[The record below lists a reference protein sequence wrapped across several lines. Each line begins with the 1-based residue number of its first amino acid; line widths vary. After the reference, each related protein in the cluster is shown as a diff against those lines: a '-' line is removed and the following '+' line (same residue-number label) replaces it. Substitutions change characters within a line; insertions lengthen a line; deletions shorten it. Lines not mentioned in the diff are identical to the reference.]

1 MAGIDIEGLAT
12 VYPNGVRAVDGL
24 DLSVADGEFFA
35 LLGPSGC
42 GKTTLLRTI
51 AGLEPATEGTVR
63 IDAADVT
70 RLEPGKRGVAMV
82 FQDYAL
88 FPHMTV
94 SENITYPLKVRR
106 VAAATRSAVAE
117 RTGGELSLQGL
128 LDRRPGQLSG
138 GQQQRV
144 ALARA
149 IASEGKVLLLDEP
162 LSNLDAR
169 LRLEA
174 RTFLKKLQRD
184 LGITT
189 VFVTHDQAEA
199 LALADRIA
207 VMQSGKLRQLGTPRE
222 VFARPANTFVANFIG
237 STPMNLIPGVVTDG
251 TAGDSRS
258 GSASATAG
266 FGPGSATAGS
276 RSAAGGSG
284 SAPGGFGS
292 APGGFGSGASG
303 AVSVA
308 GGWLPVATSA
318 VPAGAE
324 VTVGIRPEYLT
335 LSTGDVSGPSI
346 RGSVVVAENLGTM
359 SLVSVDCDGVLI
371 GVTVPEE
378 DEPAPGT
385 PVVLTAPSQRVLLY
399 DRESGELL
407 ARQPAVVG

>member
-24 DLSVADGEFFA
+24 DLHVADGEFFA

-51 AGLEPATEGTVR
+51 AGLENASEGTVR

-70 RLEPGKRGVAMV
+70 RTEPGKRGVAMV

-88 FPHMTV
+88 FPHMSV
-94 SENITYPLKVRR
+94 AENITYPLKVRR
-106 VAAATRSAVAE
+106 VAAATRAETAE
-117 RTGGELSLQGL
+117 RTAGELSLDGL
-128 LDRRPGQLSG
+128 LERRPGQLSG

-149 IASEGKVLLLDEP
+149 IASQGKVLLLDEP

-207 VMQSGKLRQLGTPRE
+207 VMESGKLRQLGTPRE
-222 VFARPANTFVANFIG
+222 VFARPVNTFVANFIG
-237 STPMNLIPGVVTDG
+237 STPMNLAPGVV
-251 TAGDSRS
+251 
-258 GSASATAG
+258 
-266 FGPGSATAGS
+266 
-276 RSAAGGSG
+276 SAAG
-284 SAPGGFGS
+284 
-292 APGGFGSGASG
+292 
-303 AVSVA
+303 VSVA
-308 GGWLPVATSA
+308 GGTLPVEGFT
-318 VPAGAE
+318 PEGAE
-324 VTVGIRPEYLT
+324 VTVGVRPEYLT
-335 LSTGDVSGPSI
+335 LTTGDATGPGL
-346 RGSVVVAENLGTM
+346 RGTVVVAENLGVQ
-359 SLVSVDCDGVLI
+359 SLVSVDCDGTLI

-378 DEPAPGT
+378 EEPEPGK
-385 PVVLTAPSQRVLLY
+385 PVFLTAPAARVLLY
-399 DRESGELL
+399 DAESGELL
-407 ARQPAVVG
+407 ARQAVA

>member
-1 MAGIDIEGLAT
+1 MAGIDIESLAT

-24 DLSVADGEFFA
+24 DLHVADGEFFA

-63 IDAADVT
+63 IDSADVT
-70 RLEPGKRGVAMV
+70 RTEPGKRGVAMV

-88 FPHMTV
+88 FPHMNV

-106 VAAATRSAVAE
+106 VSMATRTATAE
-117 RTGGELSLQGL
+117 RTAGELSLQGL
-128 LDRRPGQLSG
+128 LERKPAQLSG

-149 IASEGKVLLLDEP
+149 IASQGKVLLLDEP

-207 VMQSGKLRQLGTPRE
+207 VMDSGKLRQLGSPRE

-237 STPMNLIPGVVTDG
+237 STPMNLLPGKVASTSSDG
-251 TAGDSRS
+251 N
-258 GSASATAG
+258 GSASAAAVSSVTV
-266 FGPGSATAGS
+266 
-276 RSAAGGSG
+276 AGGSLPATTY
-284 SAPGGFGS
+284 SA
-292 APGGFGSGASG
+292 
-303 AVSVA
+303 
-308 GGWLPVATSA
+308 
-318 VPAGAE
+318 PAGAE

-335 LSTGDVSGPSI
+335 LATGDVTGPVL
-346 RGSVVVAENLGTM
+346 RGSVVVAENLGTQ
-359 SLVSVDCDGVLI
+359 SLVSVDCEGTLI

-378 DEPAPGT
+378 HEPAPGT
-385 PVVLTAPSQRVLLY
+385 TVVLTAPVSRVLLY
-399 DRESGELL
+399 DRESGNLL
-407 ARQPAVVG
+407 ARQPVMVG

>member
-24 DLSVADGEFFA
+24 DLHVADGEFFA

-51 AGLEPATEGTVR
+51 AGLENASEGTVR
-63 IDAADVT
+63 IDSADVT
-70 RLEPGKRGVAMV
+70 RTEPGKRGVAMV

-106 VAAATRSAVAE
+106 VAASTRTETAE
-117 RTGGELSLQGL
+117 RTAAELSLDGL
-128 LDRRPGQLSG
+128 LERRPGQLSG

-149 IASEGKVLLLDEP
+149 IASQGKVLLLDEP

-207 VMQSGKLRQLGTPRE
+207 VMQSGKLRQLGSPRE
-222 VFARPANTFVANFIG
+222 VFARPSNTFVANFIG
-237 STPMNLIPGVVTDG
+237 STPMNLVDGVVE
-251 TAGDSRS
+251 AN
-258 GSASATAG
+258 GSVSLV
-266 FGPGSATAGS
+266 
-276 RSAAGGSG
+276 GGSLPAATG
-284 SAPGGFGS
+284 S
-292 APGGFGSGASG
+292 
-303 AVSVA
+303 
-308 GGWLPVATSA
+308 
-318 VPAGAE
+318 VPEGAE
-324 VTVGIRPEYLT
+324 VTVGVRPEYLT
-335 LSTGDVSGPSI
+335 LAPAGSGLQDGESI
-346 RGSVVVAENLGTM
+346 RGEVVVAENLGTS
-359 SLVSVDCDGVLI
+359 SLVSVDCDGTLI

-378 DEPAPGT
+378 DEPEPGA
-385 PVVLTAPSQRVLLY
+385 PVVLTAPERRVLLY
-399 DRESGELL
+399 DKESGELL

>member
-24 DLSVADGEFFA
+24 DLTVAHGEFFA

-51 AGLEPATEGTVR
+51 AGLEPASEGTVR
-63 IDAADVT
+63 IDSADVT

-106 VAAATRSAVAE
+106 VAPATRTAVAE
-117 RTGGELSLQGL
+117 RTSGELSLQGL
-128 LDRRPGQLSG
+128 LERRPGQLSG

-149 IASEGKVLLLDEP
+149 IASKGKVLLLDEP

-174 RTFLKKLQRD
+174 RTFLKKLQKD

-207 VMQSGKLRQLGTPRE
+207 VMQSGKLRQLGSPRE

-237 STPMNLIPGVVTDG
+237 STPMNLLTGSV
-251 TAGDSRS
+251 AS
-258 GSASATAG
+258 G
-266 FGPGSATAGS
+266 GSVS
-276 RSAAGGSG
+276 IAGGSLPAATG
-284 SAPGGFGS
+284 S
-292 APGGFGSGASG
+292 
-303 AVSVA
+303 V
-308 GGWLPVATSA
+308 PV
-318 VPAGAE
+318 GAE
-324 VTVGIRPEYLT
+324 VTVGVRPEYLT
-335 LSTGDVSGPSI
+335 LSIGDVSGPSI
-346 RGSVVVAENLGTM
+346 RGSVVVAENLGTQ
-359 SLVSVDCDGVLI
+359 SLVSVECDGTLI

-378 DEPAPGT
+378 DEPDPGAT
-385 PVVLTAPSQRVLLY
+385 VVLTASESRVLLY
-399 DRESGELL
+399 DKESGELL
-407 ARQPAVVG
+407 ARQPAPVG

>member
-24 DLSVADGEFFA
+24 DLHVEDGEFFA

-51 AGLEPATEGTVR
+51 AGLEQATEGTVR

-70 RLEPGKRGVAMV
+70 RTEPGKRGVAMV

-88 FPHMTV
+88 FPHMNV

-106 VAAATRSAVAE
+106 VAAATRASTAE
-117 RTGGELSLQGL
+117 RTAAELSLQGL
-128 LDRRPGQLSG
+128 LERKPGQLSG

-149 IASEGKVLLLDEP
+149 IVSEGKVLLLDEP

-207 VMQSGKLRQLGTPRE
+207 VMDAGKLRQLGSPRE
-222 VFARPANTFVANFIG
+222 VFARPANIFAANFIG
-237 STPMNLIPGVVTDG
+237 STPMNLLPATVDSGLGGASPD
-251 TAGDSRS
+251 TARS
-258 GSASATAG
+258 NGSSP
-266 FGPGSATAGS
+266 GPGPVGTV
-276 RSAAGGSG
+276 SAAGGLLPAATG
-284 SAPGGFGS
+284 S
-292 APGGFGSGASG
+292 
-303 AVSVA
+303 
-308 GGWLPVATSA
+308 

-324 VTVGIRPEYLT
+324 VMVGVRPEYLT
-335 LSTGDVSGPSI
+335 LATGDVTGPSI
-346 RGSVVVAENLGTM
+346 RGQVVVAENLGTQ
-359 SLVSVDCDGVLI
+359 SLVTVECDGTLV

-378 DEPAPGT
+378 NEPEPGT
-385 PVVLTAPSQRVLLY
+385 TVTLTAPASRVLLY
-399 DRESGELL
+399 DKESGDLL
-407 ARQPAVVG
+407 ARQPATVG

>member
-1 MAGIDIEGLAT
+1 MAGIDTEGLAT

-24 DLSVADGEFFA
+24 DLHVEDGEFFA

-51 AGLEPATEGTVR
+51 AGLEQATEGKVR
-63 IDAADVT
+63 IDALDVT
-70 RLEPGKRGVAMV
+70 RTEPGKRGVAMV

-88 FPHMTV
+88 FPHMNV

-106 VAAATRSAVAE
+106 VAAATRASTAE
-117 RTGGELSLQGL
+117 RTAAELSLQGL
-128 LDRRPGQLSG
+128 LERKPAQLSG

-149 IASEGKVLLLDEP
+149 IASQGKVLLLDEP

-207 VMQSGKLRQLGTPRE
+207 VMEAGKLRQLGTPRE
-222 VFARPANTFVANFIG
+222 VFARPVNTFVANFIG
-237 STPMNLIPGVVTDG
+237 STPMNLLPGSV
-251 TAGDSRS
+251 
-258 GSASATAG
+258 SASGT
-266 FGPGSATAGS
+266 
-276 RSAAGGSG
+276 
-284 SAPGGFGS
+284 
-292 APGGFGSGASG
+292 
-303 AVSVA
+303 VSVA
-308 GGWLPVATSA
+308 GGSLPAATGST
-318 VPAGAE
+318 PAGAE

-335 LSTGDVSGPSI
+335 LATGDVSGPAL
-346 RGSVVVAENLGTM
+346 RGQVVVAENLGTQ
-359 SLVSVDCDGVLI
+359 SLVTVECDGTLI

-378 DEPAPGT
+378 DEPAPGAV
-385 PVVLTAPSQRVLLY
+385 VVLTAPASRVLLY
-399 DRESGELL
+399 DRESGDLL